1 MPTQVPAKDNKAS
14 FKEEAVDI
22 SLQCTQ
28 EDANLLFSMAS
39 PSPSS
44 KLYKSSPSVQQQ
56 QPVTLFQSSSSG
68 IQIPHTPI
76 GNESTSQVTP
86 ATTTST
92 NIATATNTAT
102 KPTSS
107 SNKKRRAS
115 MGKWTIAEDELLRKS
130 VTENNAKNWKRIAQA
145 LPGRTDVQCLHRWQ
159 KVLKPGLIKG
169 PWTPEEDAKVVLL
182 VKKYGQKKWSTI
194 ATELKGRLGKQ
205 CRERWYDHLDPNINK
220 SEWTEEEDLIIMKV
234 HGEKGNKWAEIAKCL
249 NGRTDNAIKNRYNS
263 TLKRLMKE
271 SQVTGN
277 PVDLKSIKR
286 RPNKKVG
293 VRPLPCVSTSSD
305 TGPESKKRRLDE
317 SIATASVTVVPMT
330 VGSSVAATTQSI
342 KQEQEVV
349 KTPSPTMMQSTAAAV
364 TTDKVEA
371 IRSTLTTPI
380 SVHKSIAS
388 STTSSAVED
397 SPLVPQVYTTPS
409 SGKVRSMRR
418 PFQNDTELMA
428 AEALK
433 VLSTSPCK
441 PKTIFSPTC
450 GIKYCDSETIFSPV
464 RMNSRSTV
472 SNSSGSNPSS
482 PPQFPISHSPLKTCL
497 SPLYQ
502 KSSTFEKPLGK
513 GNY

>member
-1 MPTQVPAKDNKAS
+1 MPTQLKNKTS
-14 FKEEAVDI
+14 SVKEEAVDI

-28 EDANLLFSMAS
+28 EDANLLFSMTS

-44 KLYKSSPSVQQQ
+44 KLYTSSSSSSVQQH
-56 QPVTLFQSSSSG
+56 QPVTLFQSSSSAG

-76 GNESTSQVTP
+76 GNEKSSQVTP
-86 ATTTST
+86 STISAATTNTVTKPVTTTTTSS
-92 NIATATNTAT
+92 
-102 KPTSS
+102 PSS

-130 VTENNAKNWKRIAQA
+130 VNENNAKNWKRIAQA

-169 PWTPEEDAKVVLL
+169 PWTPEEDAKVVQL

-205 CRERWYDHLDPNINK
+205 CRERWYNHLDPNINK
-220 SEWTEEEDLIIMKV
+220 SEWTQEEDEIIIKV
-234 HGEKGNKWAEIAKCL
+234 HASKGNKWAEIAKCL

-263 TLKRLMKE
+263 TLKRLIKE
-271 SQVTGN
+271 SQVTGV

-286 RPNKKVG
+286 RPNKKIEVK
-293 VRPLPCVSTSSD
+293 PLPCVSVGASTGNE
-305 TGPESKKRRLDE
+305 GPESKKIRLE
-317 SIATASVTVVPMT
+317 NSTEVATASMTVVPMT
-330 VGSSVAATTQSI
+330 VGSSVATTSI
-342 KQEQEVV
+342 KQEQDVV
-349 KTPSPTMMQSTAAAV
+349 KTPSPTMMQSTAVTV

-371 IRSTLTTPI
+371 MRSTLTTPI
-380 SVHKSIAS
+380 PVHKSITS
-388 STTSSAVED
+388 STTSSTDVED

-418 PFQNDTELMA
+418 PFENDTELMA

-464 RMNSRSTV
+464 RMKSRST
-472 SNSSGSNPSS
+472 
-482 PPQFPISHSPLKTCL
+482 TDL

-502 KSSTFEKPLGK
+502 KCSTFEKPLGK